1 MVKILLR
8 LPDRIIQ
15 SSFYLLFFLVP
26 LVLTPFNYELFEYN
40 KMMLT
45 YGLTVIITGS
55 WMIKMVISKEI
66 KIARTPLDLPILL
79 FLFSQIVSTVFS
91 IDRHVSLFG
100 YYSRFN
106 GGLLS
111 TISYVL
117 LYYAFVT
124 NFPKEKIRKFLLFT
138 LSSGLLVSIY
148 GILEHFGIDK
158 DIWVQ
163 DVQNR
168 VFSTLGQPN
177 WLAAYLAVLIPITL
191 GIGLTNFTKKSAES
205 NGRSQNA
212 KVKSQNRYLNLK
224 NIGILGYWVMGLLF
238 YSTLLFTKSR
248 SGFLGFWA
256 VFIIMGIMIWITTM
270 SLSHFLTA
278 VKKCDTNFV
287 KEFFLFT
294 CIFLFVAFLFGTPFE
309 QVNRFTFT
317 QLINH
322 QPPTTNHQ
330 PAKPSG
336 DSIIDI
342 GITGSSKIRE
352 IVWKG
357 SLDVFKNYPLFG
369 SGVETFAFSYYQF
382 RPKEHN
388 MTSEWDF
395 LYNKAHN
402 EYLNYAA
409 TTGAFGLGSYLLI
422 ILVFVG
428 WNIKNSIRYQVSGIR
443 YKNKEDKNIPNTYY
457 VILNTALFSAWL
469 SILITNFFGF
479 SVVVIQLFF
488 FLIPA
493 ISFILAEDLKSLYL
507 YKINNIIMKQFN
519 NETITN
525 RQIVIIFILLFVIC
539 YLLFVLA
546 RLWYADTLFASG
558 YHASR
563 SSDYTTAYQKLKE
576 AISMNPEEPLY
587 YDELS
592 IPAAYLSIALDD
604 EKESTLSGQ
613 LKEEA
618 IIASDIAVSNSWH
631 NVNYWKNQTRLYYA
645 LAQLDEKYL
654 LRALNALEKAKL
666 LSPTD
671 PKIGYNLA
679 LIYDKMGKKKEAIET
694 LIQATEL
701 KTDYRDAYY
710 ALAFLYDKN
719 KEKQKAKEALSYIL
733 TRLNPND
740 EEAKKKLEELK

>member
-26 LVLTPFNYELFEYN
+26 LVLTPLNYELFEYN

-317 QLINH
+317 QLIN
-322 QPPTTNHQ
+322 N
-330 PAKPSG
+330 
-336 DSIIDI
+336 
-342 GITGSSKIRE
+342 
-352 IVWKG
+352 
-357 SLDVFKNYPLFG
+357 
-369 SGVETFAFSYYQF
+369 
-382 RPKEHN
+382 
-388 MTSEWDF
+388 
-395 LYNKAHN
+395 
-402 EYLNYAA
+402 
-409 TTGAFGLGSYLLI
+409 
-422 ILVFVG
+422 
-428 WNIKNSIRYQVSGIR
+428 
-443 YKNKEDKNIPNTYY
+443 
-457 VILNTALFSAWL
+457 
-469 SILITNFFGF
+469 
-479 SVVVIQLFF
+479 
-488 FLIPA
+488 
-493 ISFILAEDLKSLYL
+493 
-507 YKINNIIMKQFN
+507 
-519 NETITN
+519 
-525 RQIVIIFILLFVIC
+525 
-539 YLLFVLA
+539 
-546 RLWYADTLFASG
+546 
-558 YHASR
+558 
-563 SSDYTTAYQKLKE
+563 
-576 AISMNPEEPLY
+576 
-587 YDELS
+587 
-592 IPAAYLSIALDD
+592 
-604 EKESTLSGQ
+604 
-613 LKEEA
+613 
-618 IIASDIAVSNSWH
+618 
-631 NVNYWKNQTRLYYA
+631 
-645 LAQLDEKYL
+645 
-654 LRALNALEKAKL
+654 
-666 LSPTD
+666 
-671 PKIGYNLA
+671 
-679 LIYDKMGKKKEAIET
+679 
-694 LIQATEL
+694 
-701 KTDYRDAYY
+701 
-710 ALAFLYDKN
+710 
-719 KEKQKAKEALSYIL
+719 
-733 TRLNPND
+733 
-740 EEAKKKLEELK
+740 